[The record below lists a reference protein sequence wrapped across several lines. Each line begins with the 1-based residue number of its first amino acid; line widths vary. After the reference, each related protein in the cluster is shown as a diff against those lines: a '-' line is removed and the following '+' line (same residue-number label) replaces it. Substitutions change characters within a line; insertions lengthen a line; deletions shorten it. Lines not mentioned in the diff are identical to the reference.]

1 MQTLSGY
8 FLKTLKILK
17 IIYNDH
23 VGADDMSKEEFTKL
37 CTTAWGR
44 PHGFVVI
51 DLTSKTN
58 NGKYRCGLDTFY
70 ISA

>member
-1 MQTLSGY
+1 MQTLSVY
-8 FLKTLKILK
+8 FLKTLKIL
-17 IIYNDH
+17 IIYT
-23 VGADDMSKEEFTKL
+23 AITLAQMIMSKEEFTKL
-37 CTTAWGR
+37 CKTASGR